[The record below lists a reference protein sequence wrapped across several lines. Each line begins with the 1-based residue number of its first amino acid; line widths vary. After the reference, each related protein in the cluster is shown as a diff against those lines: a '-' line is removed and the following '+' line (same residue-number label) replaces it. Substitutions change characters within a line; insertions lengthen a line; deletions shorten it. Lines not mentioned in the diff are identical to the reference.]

1 MPCPR
6 SKNYGLAVLDAPVR
20 PFACALLLVEL
31 FKTFELSFLGSAA
44 ASIGSSGSTDS
55 DAWRNASLVVAC
67 ALIVVLAVYGGAVTK
82 RALAE
87 VRRQD
92 ADGTELRDDGG
103 GGAGGAGGAGAKRAQ
118 PSGHPAPVEA
128 RRLL

>member
-1 MPCPR
+1 MLR
-6 SKNYGLAVLDAPVR
+6 SKNYGLAVLNTPAR

-44 ASIGSSGSTDS
+44 ASLGSSSES
-55 DAWRNASLVVAC
+55 DTWRNASLVVAC

-92 ADGTELRDDGG
+92 AGGVELRDEGG
-103 GGAGGAGGAGAKRAQ
+103 GGAAAAKRAPQ
-118 PSGHPAPVEA
+118 HSAHPAPVEA